1 MSLLLLLLR
10 LLLVVVS
17 AAVCSSGVVNAMAT
31 AKVSQTLLSKSLSK
45 SLSFDVV
52 IVGGGSAGLTAA
64 KFASGTMGKSSLI
77 VEQAKLGG
85 DCTWTGCVPSKSL
98 LASAKAAQFIRK
110 HAIQQQQQ
118 QQQQTPDNNS
128 NNWASIQTRYRQI
141 QQTIYE
147 EDDSPEAMAKSNV
160 ETMTGQACLTSP
172 TTLQVT
178 TTSSD
183 DNTTTTT
190 VIEAKEG
197 IILCT
202 GAVPRTP
209 TNILGIQTV
218 DYVTYEQVWD
228 MKELPKRLTVIGGG
242 PIGCELAQA
251 FCRLGSKVTMIANR
265 LLPREEPEV
274 SDILQEVFEAEGI
287 VVVSGRVAEVAK
299 NGDGSHTATS
309 SNGESVTGDVLLVSV
324 GRTPN
329 VKGLGIETVDIETNE
344 RGGIAVNDQLETSC
358 QGIYA
363 AGDCTGD
370 QQL

>member
-1 MSLLLLLLR
+1 MSLLLVLLR
-10 LLLVVVS
+10 LLVVVS
-17 AAVCSSGVVNAMAT
+17 VAVCSSGVNAMAM
-31 AKVSQTLLSKSLSK
+31 AKVSKSLSKSLSK
-45 SLSFDVV
+45 SSSFDVV

-64 KFASGTMGKSSLI
+64 KFASGTMRKSSLI
-77 VEQAKLGG
+77 IEQAKLGG

-98 LASAKAAQFIRK
+98 LASAKAAQILRK
-110 HAIQQQQQ
+110 HAIQQQQ
-118 QQQQTPDNNS
+118 TPDKNS
-128 NNWASIQTRYRQI
+128 NTWASIQERYRQI

-147 EDDSPEAMAKSNV
+147 EDDSPEAMAKYNV

-183 DNTTTTT
+183 DTTTTT

-202 GAVPRTP
+202 GAVARKP
-209 TNILGIQTV
+209 TNILGIETV
-218 DYVTYEQVWD
+218 DYVTYEEVWD
-228 MKELPKRLTVIGGG
+228 IEELPKRLTVIGGG

-251 FCRLGSKVTMIANR
+251 FCRLGSKVTMIADR

-287 VVVSGRVAEVAK
+287 VIVSGRVAEVAK

-370 QQL
+370 KQL